1 MDTPVIMPQLGN
13 EIEEALITSILK
25 QVGDTVTAGEAL
37 LAVTTPKVTLEI
49 EAPTSG
55 TVSKI
60 HVAVDDLVAVG
71 ATLMTLTSV

>member
-13 EIEEALITSILK
+13 EIEEALITSVLK
-25 QVGDTVTAGEAL
+25 QVGDAVTAGEAL

-60 HVAVDDLVAVG
+60 QCENGQAVEYGQPLFLID
-71 ATLMTLTSV
+71 